1 MPIYEYR
8 CAACGFQCEYLRKV
22 TDPSLAVCPECGK
35 DTFKKLLTAAG
46 FQLKGS
52 GWYATDF
59 KHSGAKPAEPKQDGD
74 TKKNADAKPDANAKQ
89 DASAKP
95 DASAKQGAD
104 AKQGGESKPAAG
116 SKPAEAA
123 PAAGGAGGSPA
134 S

>member
-8 CAACGFQCEYLRKV
+8 CAACGFQSEYLRKV
-22 TDPSLAVCPECGK
+22 TDPSLAVCPQCGK

-59 KHSGAKPAEPKQDGD
+59 KHSGAKPAGPKQNGD
-74 TKKNADAKPDANAKQ
+74 TKKNADAKQDANAKP
-89 DASAKP
+89 A
-95 DASAKQGAD
+95 AD

>member
-22 TDPSLAVCPECGK
+22 TDPSLSVCPECGQ
-35 DTFKKLLTAAG
+35 DTFKKLPTAAG

-59 KHSGAKPAEPKQDGD
+59 KHSGAKPAATKPGVDPKNDPGTKQAAD
-74 TKKNADAKPDANAKQ
+74 TKPGADAKP
-89 DASAKP
+89 
-95 DASAKQGAD
+95 GGET
-104 AKQGGESKPAAG
+104 KQGGEAKPAAE

-123 PAAGGAGGSPA
+123 PAAGGGAGGA
-134 S
+134 STS

>member
-8 CAACGFQCEYLRKV
+8 CAACGFQSEYLRKV
-22 TDPSLAVCPECGK
+22 SDPNLSVCPECGK

-59 KHSGAKPAEPKQDGD
+59 KHSGAKPA
-74 TKKNADAKPDANAKQ
+74 AAKPDAESKK
-89 DASAKP
+89 DADTKKSAEAKP
-95 DASAKQGAD
+95 D
-104 AKQGGESKPAAG
+104 GESKSAAG
-116 SKPAEAA
+116 AKPAEAA
-123 PAAGGAGGSPA
+123 PAAGGSGGAPA